1 MRQAWHTESMTGRTF
16 QRRSSGDDESAPLSA
31 LDESAPLSAVD
42 ESAPLSAV
50 DESAP
55 LLAVD
60 ERALLPAGDEGAS
73 LLTKCMNRQ
82 IVKNRSRVIN
92 PATGS

>member
-31 LDESAPLSAVD
+31 LDESAL
-42 ESAPLSAV
+42 LSAV

-60 ERALLPAGDEGAS
+60 ERALLPASDEGAS
-73 LLTKCMNRQ
+73 LMTKCMNRQ
-82 IVKNRSRVIN
+82 IAKNRSRVIN